1 MLIGFHFGISATD
14 QATMSV
20 IRRRLGAGGNT
31 YVPRDR
37 YSLTMSFCV
46 VPASVERGAPC
57 SSATATYSASSHMAG
72 ALIVIEVLAS
82 ASGMPSNS
90 VRMSPMWL
98 TGTPTRPTSPRASS
112 SSGS

>member
-1 MLIGFHFGISATD
+1 
-14 QATMSV
+14 
-20 IRRRLGAGGNT
+20 
-31 YVPRDR
+31 
-37 YSLTMSFCV
+37 MSFCV
-46 VPASVERGAPC
+46 VPASWARSAPC

-90 VRMSPMWL
+90 MRMSPRWL
-98 TGTPTRPTSPRASS
+98 TGTPTLPTSPRASS